1 MLYGHDIFLALDA
14 GWRVLNGQRPDVDF
28 SPSLSPALGML
39 FAVALR
45 LAHNSVNAV
54 GYASALVGAAA
65 GLLSYWLVRRRLP
78 GMPAVLAAIVLTLI
92 AVAPFPVGLP
102 PNSLSQAMLYNRY
115 GYALLGLVLLEAFQG
130 SRDGRRADAAGGG
143 FLTGVV
149 IIALLFLKPSYCLV
163 AVAFVICSSVLARH
177 DARRYLGILLGL
189 LACGVAMMAYL
200 RLDFAAVWKDL
211 HLMSQARS
219 AGLSMWTIRWSL
231 INAVTDFLP
240 LAVLAVLIKSWK
252 TIAISMVVFTGG
264 ALLLATN
271 GQLRGFPLNAVLAIL
286 LIERGRAALKTDAVP
301 ILIGLIAYLP
311 FCFGSAG
318 GLGYALF
325 QSRRIPPH
333 SEVARFQPPHLAGL
347 LLYDMPDGTDAD
359 RRSNGPT
366 YVTYV
371 NDGVNLLNRA
381 SRMDETVF
389 TLDVQNPFSY
399 ALLRRPAHGGSA
411 ALYFD
416 HTFNDQHKPSAA
428 WLFGSADIV
437 NGAGDARGDQR
448 ARGLGRAGE
457 QIEQGRRGPAP
468 DREPDQRRMGRL
480 AQRHAVQRVGGAAAA
495 QGLADH
501 PAEGGGRV
509 VEGGGVLDPLGQFDR
524 VGERVPKPLARAGVA
539 GDGGVI
545 GAGWGAGAA
554 HRENGRGREGLTYLS
569 YPASWVAYPLTGC
582 DWCSARCGAG
592 IGYPPVTQG
601 AAAPIMTVWRCRPL
615 GGVMDPNGPAVTH
628 PVRRSRINAGDVRL
642 AMERGDPASPTVVLV
657 HGYPDTSGVW
667 DELAERRAGRF
678 HVVAYDV
685 RGAGASTAPGS
696 TEGYAFARLIAD
708 LETVITEVSP
718 DRPVH
723 LVGHDWGSLQC
734 WEAVSTPRLA
744 GRVASFTSMCGPSVG
759 TRPPRGCGAGPAAA
773 RAARSTWP
781 VSWPSPGTSGS
792 SRFRCCPSWPGGAAW
807 PPLGQDA
814 RGQRRRPARS
824 PRPTRSPRTR

>member
-1 MLYGHDIFLALDA
+1 MQLTSPSSGVRFEALARLWAKATNHWTDISAAALILGIAGTAAHIGAVHTMLYGHDIFLALDA

-189 LACGVAMMAYL
+189 LACGIAMMAYL

-437 NGAGDARGDQR
+437 MVPKHPSGAELDASALFRNYLGDVKSGFRLCEETEWWRLYKRPWNLAGCEANARSSSD
-448 ARGLGRAGE
+448 
-457 QIEQGRRGPAP
+457 
-468 DREPDQRRMGRL
+468 
-480 AQRHAVQRVGGAAAA
+480 AA
-495 QGLADH
+495 
-501 PAEGGGRV
+501 
-509 VEGGGVLDPLGQFDR
+509 DPLR
-524 VGERVPKPLARAGVA
+524 
-539 GDGGVI
+539 
-545 GAGWGAGAA
+545 
-554 HRENGRGREGLTYLS
+554 
-569 YPASWVAYPLTGC
+569 
-582 DWCSARCGAG
+582 
-592 IGYPPVTQG
+592 
-601 AAAPIMTVWRCRPL
+601 
-615 GGVMDPNGPAVTH
+615 
-628 PVRRSRINAGDVRL
+628 
-642 AMERGDPASPTVVLV
+642 
-657 HGYPDTSGVW
+657 
-667 DELAERRAGRF
+667 
-678 HVVAYDV
+678 
-685 RGAGASTAPGS
+685 
-696 TEGYAFARLIAD
+696 
-708 LETVITEVSP
+708 
-718 DRPVH
+718 
-723 LVGHDWGSLQC
+723 
-734 WEAVSTPRLA
+734 
-744 GRVASFTSMCGPSVG
+744 
-759 TRPPRGCGAGPAAA
+759 
-773 RAARSTWP
+773 
-781 VSWPSPGTSGS
+781 
-792 SRFRCCPSWPGGAAW
+792 
-807 PPLGQDA
+807 
-814 RGQRRRPARS
+814 
-824 PRPTRSPRTR
+824 